1 MYTRIE
7 TNYILAKADS
17 DNILLYNNQFFEY
30 AYLPPT
36 IDTSEI
42 IEMPKSGVPDLY
54 TIEKP
59 LSPRQIK
66 VLQGSPGSELVGGND
81 GDIYILLDKNI
92 SIQYNLSHC
101 VSECTSVA
109 MPLGG
114 MLITKIRPSTDYTL
128 NTITVTMN
136 DEDISS
142 SVIVENRIII
152 PVVNGN
158 IVITATATSNTVT
171 DAVGSIDSSTNDI
184 TLNGTLSSGTYTLW
198 YEDNND
204 TKLNGWAQIAEITK

>member
-1 MYTRIE
+1 MYTNTD
-7 TNYILAKADS
+7 TNCILVKADS
-17 DNILLYNNQFFEY
+17 NNILLYNNQFFEY
-30 AYLPPT
+30 ACFPPT
-36 IDTSEI
+36 IDVSEI
-42 IEMPKSGVPDLY
+42 IEMPKSGTPDLY

-59 LSPRQIK
+59 LSPKQIK

-92 SIQYNLSHC
+92 SIEYNLSHC
-101 VSECTSVA
+101 VSECTSIA

-114 MLITKIRPSTDYTL
+114 MLITKIVPSTDYTL

-136 DEDISS
+136 DEDISV
-142 SVIVENRIII
+142 SVVVGDRIII

-158 IVITATATSNTVT
+158 IVITATATSGTVS
-171 DAVGSIDSSTNDI
+171 DAVGSINTSTNDI
-184 TLNGTLSSGTYTLW
+184 TLNSTLSSGTYTLW
-198 YEDNND
+198 YEDSNE

>member
-1 MYTRIE
+1 MYTHID
-7 TNYILAKADS
+7 TNYILAEADS

-42 IEMPKSGVPDLY
+42 IEMPKSGIPDLY

-142 SVIVENRIII
+142 SVIVEDRIII

-171 DAVGSIDSSTNDI
+171 DAVGSINSSTNDI

>member
-7 TNYILAKADS
+7 TNYILAEADS

-136 DEDISS
+136 NEDISS
-142 SVIVENRIII
+142 SVIVEDRIII